1 MDEKVI
7 IETDSAPAPVGPYS
21 QAVKY
26 GNTLFLAGQIG
37 LDPGTGQMV
46 GPDTASQIAAI
57 FKSAQA
63 ILEYAGLNMGNIV
76 RCVVYLLDVNEM
88 NVVNQAFQEHFAYQ
102 PPARTTV
109 QVAALPA
116 GARIEIEIT
125 AVFHPS
131 SGLS

>member
-1 MDEKVI
+1 MEEKVI

-46 GPDTASQIAAI
+46 GPDTASQITAI
-57 FKSAQA
+57 FKSVKG
-63 ILEYAGLNMGNIV
+63 ILEFAGLNMGNIA
-76 RCVVYLLDVNEM
+76 RCVVYLIDLNDM
-88 NVVNQAFQEHFAYQ
+88 QLVNQTFQEHFAYQ
-102 PPARTTV
+102 PPARSTV

-116 GARIEIEIT
+116 GARVEIEVT